1 MNDKI
6 DGNGNKFKVVPIGAL
21 NMYNLWALNFTIVI
35 Q

>member
-6 DGNGNKFKVVPIGAL
+6 DGNKFKVVPMGESHV
-21 NMYNLWALNFTIVI
+21 YNLWALNFTIVI